1 MKEEEIN
8 LLAKEGQYERAIQIL
23 VESEAYEDAENFCLL
38 NQTPQ
43 KRLMTTLFGVY
54 VRHYQ
59 EANEEKR
66 KLAERHQASINK
78 HLTEE
83 EKE

>member
-1 MKEEEIN
+1 
-8 LLAKEGQYERAIQIL
+8 
-23 VESEAYEDAENFCLL
+23 
-38 NQTPQ
+38 
-43 KRLMTTLFGVY
+43 MTTLFGVY

-83 EKE
+83 EKEQK

>member
-1 MKEEEIN
+1 
-8 LLAKEGQYERAIQIL
+8 
-23 VESEAYEDAENFCLL
+23 
-38 NQTPQ
+38 
-43 KRLMTTLFGVY
+43 MTTLFGVY

-83 EKE
+83 EKEQKFELLNHQKKYLEEIKEYRKLALDLLKKYSS